1 MSKIIRVEV
10 GKFDYEFKGEFKFFL
25 PNADGKTRRPSVLV
39 RLTDD
44 DGIQGWG
51 QAVPVPTWTYET
63 TESVETTL
71 VTYLAPNLLGAD
83 PSDFD
88 AIHDRMDKTIKP
100 AFSTGQPLCK
110 AAVDLACY
118 DLVGKREGKPVAEV
132 LGSIQKKQI
141 TLSWTV
147 NSMDLNVVE
156 QQLEEGMACGYQNFN
171 IKVGYPQ
178 DLAYDLILAEK
189 VREFAPEGFLWADA
203 NTGYSI
209 DDALEI
215 MPKFADAG
223 VEVMESPLPPHQIRG
238 YQALKQQGA
247 LPIYMDEGIVS
258 PAETAEFIHL
268 GMMDG
273 ITLKHAR
280 SAGLYPTQKIVQFAR
295 ENGIALLGSGLTDP
309 DLSLAAALHLYACI
323 GIEKPCALN
332 GPQYLVQS
340 LCDKGD
346 VFIPENGSLKISDR
360 PGLGIR
366 MDECAENL
374 LSVAAEL

>member
-1 MSKIIRVEV
+1 VEV
-10 GKFDYEFKGEFKFFL
+10 GRFSYDFEGEFKFF
-25 PNADGKTRRPSVLV
+25 PPDADGKSRRPSVLV
-39 RLTDD
+39 RLTDNE
-44 DGIQGWG
+44 GVQGWG

-63 TESVETTL
+63 TESVESTL
-71 VTYLAPNLLGAD
+71 VNYLAPDLLGAD
-83 PSDFD
+83 PSDIA
-88 AIHDRMDKTIKP
+88 AIHDRMDKAIKP

-118 DLVGKREGKPVAEV
+118 DLAGKRQGKQVSEI
-132 LGSIQKKQI
+132 LGGVQREQL

-147 NSMDLNVVE
+147 NSMDMNVVE
-156 QQLEEGMACGYQNFN
+156 QQLEEGRARSYQNFN

-178 DLAYDLILAEK
+178 DLDYDLALAKK
-189 VREFAPEGFLWADA
+189 VRNFAPQGFLWADA

-209 DDALEI
+209 EGALEI
-215 MPKFADAG
+215 MPKLADAG
-223 VEVMESPLPPHQIRG
+223 VAVIESPLPPHQIRG

-247 LPIYMDEGIVS
+247 LPIYMDEGIIS

-273 ITLKHAR
+273 ITLKPAR
-280 SAGLYPTQKIVQFAR
+280 SAGLYPSQKIVQLAQ

-309 DLSLAAALHLYACI
+309 DLSLAAALHLYAWI
-323 GIEKPCALN
+323 GFENPCALN

-340 LCDKGD
+340 LCDQGD
-346 VFIPENGSLKISDR
+346 VFIPENGSLKIPNR

-366 MDECAENL
+366 MDDCAENI
-374 LSVAAEL
+374 LSVVAEL